1 MAVLHGSWHPQTAQF
16 WIWGE
21 TWQPLKAKQS
31 TPWEVLPHPRTLG
44 SKDLKTWLK
53 SLGTDKQLSVETAT
67 ALAKGKQRTFAIA
80 LPTVDKAQ
88 SPLLA
93 SEPVPEG
100 KAITLQNWWVTG
112 LTLDISTALAFLRAL
127 PLARG
132 EASVFGEEL
141 RYWSHVARWG
151 LDLVSR
157 SKAVPSLLPQ
167 FDGTVRGQW
176 WPVLESEGD
185 QLRLERFGRQMPTV
199 CRFYQDRTPPQVKV
213 EPASRSRS
221 TKIRTRKFNPPSVEL
236 PAAPARLVQHFLAQV
251 VDLDMRRVVGTLP
264 LPGARR
270 VAAKSRSR
278 GGVSTTLA
286 IAPTVKDWLI
296 QLGSKEGQCDSGLAD
311 LMPLGTILN
320 NWVVAL
326 SSGQEWADLARDPG
340 GTQPVSTPPTQS
352 SFRPAFKL
360 IPPPNSDEAWV
371 LAFGLQSLDER
382 SLWLGAEILWQYPVE
397 QLRADRYLVNDPLSV
412 LLRGLG
418 LGARLYPV
426 LEPTLAE
433 RSPTSQEL
441 TAAQAYEFIKTIAW
455 RFKDSGL
462 GVVLPPSLAD
472 RDSRASRL
480 GLNLQAAGDVTT
492 ADTRMGLKSL
502 LDFQWSLS
510 LGGRSLTKE
519 QFEQL
524 LDEKDL
530 EEMPLVEIE
539 GTWIELRTADVRAAR
554 EFFEKR
560 QGDMSLSLD
569 EALRISTGDS
579 PLIDKLPVVG
589 FESSGTMEQ
598 LLGVLSNNQS
608 LGSVDDP
615 ETLAGT
621 LRPYQRRG
629 VAWLSFLEQWG
640 LGACLADD
648 MGLGKSIQC
657 LAFLLHLKERDALN
671 GPVLLI
677 CPTSLLGNWRREAER
692 FAPDLTLMVHHGDKR
707 AKGKALA
714 RKAAAC
720 DLVLTTYALVFRD
733 EMTLQSVPWRGL
745 VLDEAQNIKNS
756 DSKQSQAVR
765 RLVNL
770 DAIASEEEA
779 DEADATPTASPFR
792 IALTG
797 TPVENRLT
805 ELWSIMDFL
814 NPGYLGQKQFFQRRF
829 ALPIEK
835 YGDSA
840 SRQTLRSL
848 VQPFVLRRVKTDR
861 SIIDDLPEKQEM
873 TVFCGISKPQAEL
886 YQALV
891 EKSLA
896 DIESS
901 DGIQRQG
908 QVLALLTKLKQLC
921 NHPDLLAEGK
931 GAGKIPDPSQSPKL
945 ERLLAMVDE
954 LVAEGD
960 RALIFTQFAQWGDR
974 LQTLLTHH
982 LSEDILYLS
991 GSTPQK
997 QRDLMVD
1004 RFQNDPQAPK
1014 ILILSL
1020 KAGGVGLNLTRANH
1034 VFHFDRWWNPAVEN
1048 QATDRAFRI
1057 GQTRNVQVH
1066 KFVCT
1071 GTLEEKIH
1079 DIIESKK
1086 ALAEQI
1092 VGTGENWLSDLDT
1105 DGLRDLLLLDRTAAL
1120 EG

>member
-1 MAVLHGSWHPQTAQF
+1 M
-16 WIWGE
+16 
-21 TWQPLKAKQS
+21 
-31 TPWEVLPHPRTLG
+31 
-44 SKDLKTWLK
+44 
-53 SLGTDKQLSVETAT
+53 
-67 ALAKGKQRTFAIA
+67 
-80 LPTVDKAQ
+80 
-88 SPLLA
+88 
-93 SEPVPEG
+93 
-100 KAITLQNWWVTG
+100 
-112 LTLDISTALAFLRAL
+112 
-127 PLARG
+127 
-132 EASVFGEEL
+132 
-141 RYWSHVARWG
+141 
-151 LDLVSR
+151 
-157 SKAVPSLLPQ
+157 
-167 FDGTVRGQW
+167 
-176 WPVLESEGD
+176 
-185 QLRLERFGRQMPTV
+185 
-199 CRFYQDRTPPQVKV
+199 PPQ
-213 EPASRSRS
+213 
-221 TKIRTRKFNPPSVEL
+221 
-236 PAAPARLVQHFLAQV
+236 
-251 VDLDMRRVVGTLP
+251 
-264 LPGARR
+264 
-270 VAAKSRSR
+270 
-278 GGVSTTLA
+278 
-286 IAPTVKDWLI
+286 
-296 QLGSKEGQCDSGLAD
+296 
-311 LMPLGTILN
+311 
-320 NWVVAL
+320 
-326 SSGQEWADLARDPG
+326 QED
-340 GTQPVSTPPTQS
+340 
-352 SFRPAFKL
+352 
-360 IPPPNSDEAWV
+360 NAWV
-371 LAFGLQSLDER
+371 LAFGLQSLDEH

-397 QLRADRYLVNDPLSV
+397 QLRADDRLVDDPLST

-418 LGARLYPV
+418 LAARLYPV

-441 TAAQAYEFIKTIAW
+441 TAAQAYEFIKTVAW

-480 GLNLQAAGDVTT
+480 GLNLET
-492 ADTRMGLKSL
+492 AETIQEDDIKLGLSSL
-502 LDFQWSLS
+502 LDFRWSLT
-510 LGGRSLTKE
+510 LGGRSLTKD
-519 QFEQL
+519 QFEQIL
-524 LDEKDL
+524 AEKDL
-530 EEMPLVEIE
+530 DELPLVEIE
-539 GTWIELRTADVRAAR
+539 GTWIELRPADVRAAR
-554 EFFEKR
+554 EFFDKR
-560 QGDMSLSLD
+560 QGNMSLSLD

-579 PLIDKLPVVG
+579 PVIDKLPVVG
-589 FESSGTMEQ
+589 FEASGTMEQ
-598 LLGVLSNNQS
+598 LLGILSNNQS
-608 LGSVDDP
+608 LEAVEDP
-615 ETLAGT
+615 ETLTGT

-629 VAWLSFLEQWG
+629 VAWLSFLERWG

-657 LAFLLHLKERDALN
+657 LAFLLHLKEREALN

-677 CPTSLLGNWRREAER
+677 CPTSVLGNWRRESQR
-692 FAPDLTLMVHHGDKR
+692 FAPKLDIVVHHGDKR

-714 RKAAAC
+714 RKAEKC
-720 DLVLTTYALVFRD
+720 DLIMTTYALVFRD
-733 EMTLQSVPWRGL
+733 EMTLQSVPWRGV

-770 DAIASEEEA
+770 DASDKAEDTEFA
-779 DEADATPTASPFR
+779 PPFR

-797 TPVENRLT
+797 TPVENRLS

-840 SRQTLRSL
+840 SLQTLRSL
-848 VQPFVLRRVKTDR
+848 VQPFILRRVKTDR

-873 TVFCGISKPQAEL
+873 TVFCGLSKPQAEL

-896 DIESS
+896 EIESS
-901 DGIQRQG
+901 DGIQRHG

-921 NHPDLLAEGK
+921 NHPDLLKENK
-931 GAGKIPDPSQSPKL
+931 GAGTLPDPELSPKL
-945 ERLLAMVDE
+945 ERFLEMVDE

-974 LQTLLTHH
+974 LQSLLSKH
-982 LSEDILYLS
+982 LGEEILYLS
-991 GSTPQK
+991 GSTAQAK
-997 QRDLMVD
+997 RDAMVE
-1004 RFQNDPQAPK
+1004 RFQSDPQAPK

-1079 DIIESKK
+1079 DLIESKK

-1105 DGLRDLLLLDRTAAL
+1105 NGLRDLLLLDRTAAL

>member
-1 MAVLHGSWHPQTAQF
+1 M
-16 WIWGE
+16 
-21 TWQPLKAKQS
+21 
-31 TPWEVLPHPRTLG
+31 R
-44 SKDLKTWLK
+44 
-53 SLGTDKQLSVETAT
+53 
-67 ALAKGKQRTFAIA
+67 
-80 LPTVDKAQ
+80 
-88 SPLLA
+88 
-93 SEPVPEG
+93 
-100 KAITLQNWWVTG
+100 
-112 LTLDISTALAFLRAL
+112 LD
-127 PLARG
+127 
-132 EASVFGEEL
+132 
-141 RYWSHVARWG
+141 
-151 LDLVSR
+151 
-157 SKAVPSLLPQ
+157 
-167 FDGTVRGQW
+167 
-176 WPVLESEGD
+176 
-185 QLRLERFGRQMPTV
+185 RLGRQMPTV
-199 CRFYQDRTPPQVKV
+199 CRFYQDQTPPQVKV
-213 EPASRSRS
+213 ESASRTRS
-221 TKIRTRKFNPPSVEL
+221 TKIRTRKFNPPNVEL
-236 PAAPARLVQHFLAQV
+236 PLAPNRLVQHFLAQV
-251 VDLDMRRVVGTLP
+251 VDLDMRRVMGTLP

-270 VAAKSRSR
+270 VAARSR

-286 IAPTVKDWLI
+286 IAPTVKDWLV
-296 QLGSKEGQCDSGLAD
+296 QLGSDRGLCESGLAD

-326 SSGQEWADLARDPG
+326 GTVQDWSDLAQDPSG
-340 GTQPVSTPPTQS
+340 AQVQLKPQAQS

-360 IPPPNSDEAWV
+360 VPPQSKGNGDEGEAWV
-371 LAFGLQSLDER
+371 VAVGLQSLDER
-382 SLWLGAEILWQYPVE
+382 SLWLGAEILWQYQVE
-397 QLRADRYLVNDPLSV
+397 QLRADDRLVDAPLST

-418 LGARLYPV
+418 LAARLYPV
-426 LEPTLAE
+426 LEPMLTE

-441 TAAQAYEFIKTIAW
+441 TAAQAYEFIKTVAW

-462 GVVLPPSLAD
+462 GVVLPPSLAE

-480 GLNLQAAGDVTT
+480 GLNLAT
-492 ADTRMGLKSL
+492 AETVQEEDIKLGLSSL
-502 LDFQWSLS
+502 LDFRWSLT

-519 QFEQL
+519 QFEQIL
-524 LDEKDL
+524 AEKDL
-530 EEMPLVEIE
+530 DELPLVDIE
-539 GTWIELRTADVRAAR
+539 GTWIELRPADVRAAR

-560 QGDMSLSLD
+560 QGNMSLSLE

-579 PLIDKLPVVG
+579 PVIDKLPVVG
-589 FESSGTMEQ
+589 FEASGTMEQ
-598 LLGVLSNNQS
+598 LLGILGNNQA
-608 LGSVDDP
+608 LEAVEDP
-615 ETLAGT
+615 ETLTGT
-621 LRPYQRRG
+621 LRPYLRRG
-629 VAWLSFLEQWG
+629 VAGLSFLERWG

-657 LAFLLHLKERDALN
+657 LAFLLHLKEREALN

-677 CPTSLLGNWRREAER
+677 CPTSVLGNWRREAKR
-692 FAPDLTLMVHHGDKR
+692 FAPKLDIVVHHGDKR

-714 RKAAAC
+714 RKAEKS
-720 DLVLTTYALVFRD
+720 DLIMTTYALVFRD
-733 EMTLQSVPWRGL
+733 EMTLQSVPWRGV

-765 RLVNL
+765 RLVSL
-770 DAIASEEEA
+770 DVSEKKA
-779 DEADATPTASPFR
+779 KDDGDGTDFAPPFR

-797 TPVENRLT
+797 TPVENRLS

-840 SRQTLRSL
+840 SLQTLRSL
-848 VQPFVLRRVKTDR
+848 VQPFILRRVKTDR
-861 SIIDDLPEKQEM
+861 TIIDDLPEKQEM
-873 TVFCGISKPQAEL
+873 TVFCGLSKPQAEL

-896 DIESS
+896 EIESS
-901 DGIQRQG
+901 DGIQRHG

-921 NHPDLLAEGK
+921 NHPDLLTENK
-931 GAGKIPDPSQSPKL
+931 GAGTLPDPDLSPKL

-974 LQTLLTHH
+974 LQNQLANH
-982 LSEDILYLS
+982 LGEEILYLS
-991 GSTPQK
+991 GSTPQVK
-997 QRDLMVD
+997 RDAMVE
-1004 RFQNDPQAPK
+1004 RFQSDPQAPK

-1079 DIIESKK
+1079 DLIESKK

-1092 VGTGENWLSDLDT
+1092 VGAGENWLSDLDT
-1105 DGLRDLLLLDRTAAL
+1105 NGLRDLLLLDRTAAL